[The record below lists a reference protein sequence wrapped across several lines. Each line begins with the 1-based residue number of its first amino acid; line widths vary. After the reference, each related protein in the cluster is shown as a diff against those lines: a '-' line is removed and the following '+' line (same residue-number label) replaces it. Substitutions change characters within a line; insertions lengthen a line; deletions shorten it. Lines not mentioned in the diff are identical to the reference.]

1 MNNKEIKLFAYEKI
15 IDNLTNGVLLTDKY
29 GEIILYNKAMEELE
43 KKNSK
48 EMVGK
53 KIWNAYEYN
62 DKNKSEHMAVLK
74 SKTPVIGEYKAH
86 AYIDGKPIYK
96 SYNTIP
102 ISKEGNIIGVY
113 SISKD
118 EAKLKS
124 LLSEIVELRRK
135 VNKDKSNNYNGY
147 NNGTKYTFVDIV
159 GSSDKI
165 KKTIKEAKNISW
177 LDNSILIIGDTGTG
191 KEVFAQ
197 SIHNYGER
205 RLKPFIPI
213 NCSSIPENLIE
224 SILFGAV
231 KGAYTGAV
239 DSAGLFEKARNGTI
253 FLDELNSMPIDMQ
266 AKLLRVLQE
275 KKARRIGG
283 NRDYSIECRIISA
296 TNEDPYLLIEKGR
309 LREDL
314 FYRISGYNI
323 YLPKL
328 IDRGEDIF
336 ELSERFISKYNFK
349 MNKNILSM
357 SKNLKKLMKKHDWP
371 GNIRELEH
379 FIENVMIRTKSNDKS
394 MRVENIPNYIINT
407 MNIPYNTSLIFKD
420 TKVSFQDKLDSIE
433 KEMIIEGLYNNIWN
447 VSKTAKSLGLTR
459 QSLIYR
465 MRKLNIKRDDYI
477 QE

>member
-1 MNNKEIKLFAYEKI
+1 
-15 IDNLTNGVLLTDKY
+15 
-29 GEIILYNKAMEELE
+29 
-43 KKNSK
+43 
-48 EMVGK
+48 
-53 KIWNAYEYN
+53 
-62 DKNKSEHMAVLK
+62 
-74 SKTPVIGEYKAH
+74 
-86 AYIDGKPIYK
+86 
-96 SYNTIP
+96 
-102 ISKEGNIIGVY
+102 
-113 SISKD
+113 
-118 EAKLKS
+118 
-124 LLSEIVELRRK
+124 
-135 VNKDKSNNYNGY
+135 
-147 NNGTKYTFVDIV
+147 
-159 GSSDKI
+159 
-165 KKTIKEAKNISW
+165 
-177 LDNSILIIGDTGTG
+177 
-191 KEVFAQ
+191 
-197 SIHNYGER
+197 
-205 RLKPFIPI
+205 
-213 NCSSIPENLIE
+213 
-224 SILFGAV
+224 
-231 KGAYTGAV
+231 
-239 DSAGLFEKARNGTI
+239 
-253 FLDELNSMPIDMQ
+253 MPIDMQ